1 MTEVPVLIAILASV
15 VLAAPFSAAEAAA
28 VDDTDGLA
36 VEITVEY
43 PSGAEAV
50 IVRPFSDFEE
60 LPPTAMTDLGDGVWG
75 ALVLFPSAQNWSVA
89 FEAFP
94 NDGGSVVSESTT
106 LLAMG
111 VDPVV
116 IDSEVTA
123 PTPSDPLIP
132 EGSWWL
138 IAGIVLAFAALIV
151 LAFWTFGGNRK
162 TEDRG
167 PGQRTDGTKAD
178 ESGGD

>member
-1 MTEVPVLIAILASV
+1 MTDVLILIAILASV
-15 VLAAPFSAAEAAA
+15 VLAAPFSTAEAAA
-28 VDDTDGLA
+28 VDDTDGLT

-43 PSGAEAV
+43 ASGAEAV

-60 LPPTAMTDLGDGVWG
+60 LPPTAMSDLGDGVWG
-75 ALVLFPSAQNWSVA
+75 TLVVFPSAENWSVA

-94 NDGGSVVSESTT
+94 SDGGSVVSEGTT

-116 IDSEVTA
+116 IESEITA

-138 IAGIVLAFAALIV
+138 IAGIALAFAALIV
-151 LAFWTFGGNRK
+151 LAFWTFQK
-162 TEDRG
+162 
-167 PGQRTDGTKAD
+167 PKAD
-178 ESGGD
+178 EAEVAETETDDPSED

>member
-1 MTEVPVLIAILASV
+1 MSSVHVLIAILATV
-15 VLAAPFSAAEAAA
+15 VLGAPFGTANAAA
-28 VDDTDGLA
+28 VDDTNGLT

-50 IVRPFSDFEE
+50 IVRPYSDFEE
-60 LPPTAMTDLGDGVWG
+60 LPPTAMSDLGDGLWG
-75 ALVLFPSAQNWSVA
+75 ALVVFPNAQNWSVA

-94 NDGGSVVSESTT
+94 TSGGSVVSDGTT
-106 LLAMG
+106 LLTMG

-116 IDSEVTA
+116 IESEVTS

-138 IAGIVLAFAALIV
+138 IAGIALALAALIA
-151 LAFWTFGGNRK
+151 LAVWTFAGS
-162 TEDRG
+162 DDA
-167 PGQRTDGTKAD
+167 GQRTDGEIQDPRSKIQD
-178 ESGGD
+178 N